1 MQENLRILISTGIY
15 PPKIGGPA
23 QYAKNLKEEFE
34 RREFGVFVK
43 TFTIEDYL
51 PSGVRHLFY
60 FFKIIPKVLRSDV
73 VIILDTFSVA
83 LPTILACKIFGKKS
97 IIRTGG
103 DFLWEQYVERTGKKV
118 LLRNFYLQEKD
129 NFSLKDKI
137 IFNLT
142 GWVLTGASK
151 VVFSTQWQKNI
162 FVGAYGLNETK
173 VSIIENYYGPKEGEF
188 RPKNKV
194 FVASSRDLKLK
205 NRALLEKIFK
215 KIGKNSLEVKLFV
228 GEISFVGLM
237 EELKNCY
244 AVIQIS
250 LSEISPNLILDA
262 IRHNKPFIC
271 TKEVGIHN
279 KIKDAGI
286 FVDPLNEEEIEK
298 VVINLLDERNYSVAL
313 ERVRNFNFTHTWS
326 EITEEFLSLI

>member
-1 MQENLRILISTGIY
+1 MCLSKFNKIMAKNMNILITTGIY

-23 QYAKNLKEEFE
+23 QYGKNLKTAFEEMNFN
-34 RREFGVFVK
+34 VVVK
-43 TFTIEDYL
+43 TFLFEDHL
-51 PSGVRHLFY
+51 PSGIRHI
-60 FFKIIPKVLRSDV
+60 FFFLKIVPAVLRSDV
-73 VIILDTFSVA
+73 VFILDTFSVG
-83 LPTILACKIFGKKS
+83 LPSVFACKIFGKKS

-215 KIGKNSLEVKLFV
+215 KIGKNSLEAKLFV
-228 GEISFVGLM
+228 GE
-237 EELKNCY
+237 
-244 AVIQIS
+244 
-250 LSEISPNLILDA
+250 
-262 IRHNKPFIC
+262 
-271 TKEVGIHN
+271 
-279 KIKDAGI
+279 
-286 FVDPLNEEEIEK
+286 
-298 VVINLLDERNYSVAL
+298 
-313 ERVRNFNFTHTWS
+313 
-326 EITEEFLSLI
+326 